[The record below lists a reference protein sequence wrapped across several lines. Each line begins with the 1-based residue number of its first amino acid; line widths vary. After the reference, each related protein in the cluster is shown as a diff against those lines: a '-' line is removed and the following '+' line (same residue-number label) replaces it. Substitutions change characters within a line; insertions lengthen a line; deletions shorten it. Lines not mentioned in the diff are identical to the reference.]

1 MFDKRSYLFAGALL
15 LLGALIAVASVR
27 GEPQRRLK
35 LQLDTDAARRVEPTA
50 LADWIVTGRRD
61 FAIVDMRTA
70 QDFEKGHVRG
80 AVNCGSCH
88 ENRAHGEKAMHG
100 EGFVDL
106 SKKLVLYTQTDAE
119 AIVLPRLLHDN
130 PRIYRL
136 AGGWDRWQKDVL
148 SKVSFEGLTDAEALD
163 AAKKRDAVRAFMS
176 GERPATATEAKL
188 PVAPIRRAGEHK
200 AAATSEG
207 C

>member
-1 MFDKRSYLFAGALL
+1 MFNKRSYVFAGVFLA
-15 LLGALIAVASVR
+15 LGALIAVASVR

-35 LQLDTDAARRVEPTA
+35 LQVDLEEGRLVEPEA
-50 LADWIVTGRRD
+50 LADWIVTGKRD
-61 FAIVDMRTA
+61 FAVVDMRDVA
-70 QDFEKGHVRG
+70 EFEKGHVRG

-88 ENRAHGEKAMHG
+88 ENRSAGEKAMHG

-106 SKKLVLYTQTDAE
+106 SKKLVLYTQTGAE

-130 PRIYRL
+130 PRILRL
-136 AGGWDRWQKDVL
+136 SGGFERWQKDVL
-148 SKVSFEGLTDAEALD
+148 APVSFEGLSDVQAVE
-163 AAKKRDAVRAFMS
+163 AAKKRDAVRAYFT
-176 GERPATATEAKL
+176 GERPASSNEAKL
-188 PVAPIRRAGEHK
+188 PVAPIRREGAHK